1 MHRAHWRNYVNTCLF
16 FLCCPY
22 ICVQLCISD
31 YDPIQKWRT
40 RGGPERAKRKAAE
53 KKHEEWKKNKKAKEN
68 AYQEKYG
75 RPMPGPIRLDKRK
88 DISTVALTSPTEISE
103 SFLLGLPVEVRLL
116 IFEHVLGG
124 NILQI
129 KRSPSGVSGI
139 CFREAETGS
148 SSRNQPYSPLPL
160 LLTCRQLYKEAASV
174 LYKSNYFHVVTFED
188 LIWLSNTISPQRL
201 RDIKRLKIGIPK
213 PWSLWGQFCRILCK
227 KMELRELNFRF
238 AVPSSAL
245 TMRSN
250 WVKPLIQLRG
260 LAKFDMEFVD
270 SATSFTDRPFP
281 IEEGKDFEAQLR
293 AIVCRPG

>member
-1 MHRAHWRNYVNTCLF
+1 MREGHWRSYFNTCLF
-16 FLCCPY
+16 VLCFPC

-53 KKHEEWKKNKKAKEN
+53 KKHREWKESKKAKEQ

-75 RPMPGPIRLDKRK
+75 RPMPGPIRLDERK
-88 DISTVALTSPTEISE
+88 DLSTVALSSPPEISE
-103 SFLLGLPVEVRLL
+103 SLILRLPVEVRLL
-116 IFEHVLGG
+116 VFEHVLGG

-129 KRSPSGVSGI
+129 KRSSSGVSGI
-139 CFREAETGS
+139 CFREAEIGPS
-148 SSRNQPYSPLPL
+148 LRNQPYTPLPL
-160 LLTCRQLYKEAASV
+160 FLTCRQFYKEAASV
-174 LYKSNYFHVVTFED
+174 LYKSNFFYVVTFED

-227 KMELRELNFRF
+227 KMELRELKLRF

-260 LAKFDMEFVD
+260 LSKFDMEFVD
-270 SATSFTDRPFP
+270 SATSFVDGPFP
-281 IEEGKDFEAQLR
+281 KEEAKIFEAQLR
-293 AIVCRPG
+293 AIVCKPD